1 MLFHTE
7 QLIMFKITDKN
18 KIKIMEHPE
27 IYNQLEEL
35 YEKEKYYIMY
45 EKQNQ
50 LENEWRQWEEEQ
62 EKLKA
67 PAKIILQINTE
78 NEINNT
84 SREISRDY

>member
-1 MLFHTE
+1 
-7 QLIMFKITDKN
+7 
-18 KIKIMEHPE
+18 MEHPE

-35 YEKEKYYIMY
+35 YEKEKHYIMY
-45 EKQNQ
+45 ERQIQ

-62 EKLKA
+62 EKLKS

-78 NEINNT
+78 NENNNT

>member
-1 MLFHTE
+1 MLFHTKR
-7 QLIMFKITDKN
+7 LIVFKITDKN
-18 KIKIMEHPE
+18 KIMEHPE
-27 IYNQLEEL
+27 IYQELEEL

-62 EKLKA
+62 EKLKS

-78 NEINNT
+78 NETNNT
-84 SREISRDY
+84 SREIYRDY

>member
-1 MLFHTE
+1 MLFHTKK
-7 QLIMFKITDKN
+7 LIMFKITDKN
-18 KIKIMEHPE
+18 KIMEHPE
-27 IYNQLEEL
+27 IYQELEEL
-35 YEKEKYYIMY
+35 YEKEKYHIMY

-78 NEINNT
+78 NETNNT

>member
-1 MLFHTE
+1 MFE
-7 QLIMFKITDKN
+7 IMNKN

-27 IYNQLEEL
+27 IYQELEEL

-62 EKLKA
+62 EKLKS
-67 PAKIILQINTE
+67 PAKIILKINTE
-78 NEINNT
+78 NETNNT

>member
-1 MLFHTE
+1 
-7 QLIMFKITDKN
+7 MFKITDKN
-18 KIKIMEHPE
+18 KIMEHPE
-27 IYNQLEEL
+27 IYQELEEL

-45 EKQNQ
+45 EKQFQ

-78 NEINNT
+78 NETNNT

>member
-1 MLFHTE
+1 
-7 QLIMFKITDKN
+7 
-18 KIKIMEHPE
+18 MEHLE
-27 IYNQLEEL
+27 IYQELEEL

-45 EKQNQ
+45 EKQNK

-78 NEINNT
+78 NETNNT

>member
-1 MLFHTE
+1 MN
-7 QLIMFKITDKN
+7 KN

-27 IYNQLEEL
+27 IYQELEEL

-45 EKQNQ
+45 EKQFQ

-62 EKLKA
+62 KKLKS
-67 PAKIILQINTE
+67 PAKIILKINTE
-78 NEINNT
+78 NETNNT

>member
-1 MLFHTE
+1 MFE
-7 QLIMFKITDKN
+7 IMNKN

-35 YEKEKYYIMY
+35 YEKEKYHIIY

-62 EKLKA
+62 EKLKS

>member
-1 MLFHTE
+1 
-7 QLIMFKITDKN
+7 
-18 KIKIMEHPE
+18 MEHPK
-27 IYNQLEEL
+27 IYQELKEL

-45 EKQNQ
+45 EKQNK

-67 PAKIILQINTE
+67 PAKIILKINTE

>member
-1 MLFHTE
+1 MFE
-7 QLIMFKITDKN
+7 IMNKN

-27 IYNQLEEL
+27 IYQELEEL

-45 EKQNQ
+45 EKQFQ
-50 LENEWRQWEEEQ
+50 LEIEWRQWEEEQ
-62 EKLKA
+62 EKLKS

-78 NEINNT
+78 NENNNT

>member
-1 MLFHTE
+1 MFE
-7 QLIMFKITDKN
+7 IMNKN

-27 IYNQLEEL
+27 IYQELGEL
-35 YEKEKYYIMY
+35 YEKEKHYIIH
-45 EKQNQ
+45 EKQAQ

-62 EKLKA
+62 EKLKT

-78 NEINNT
+78 NETNNT

>member
-1 MLFHTE
+1 
-7 QLIMFKITDKN
+7 
-18 KIKIMEHPE
+18 MEHPE
-27 IYNQLEEL
+27 IYQELEEL

-45 EKQNQ
+45 EKQFQ

-67 PAKIILQINTE
+67 PAKIILQINIK
-78 NEINNT
+78 NETNNT

>member
-1 MLFHTE
+1 MLFRTKR
-7 QLIMFKITDKN
+7 LIMFKITNKN
-18 KIKIMEHPE
+18 KIMEHPE
-27 IYNQLEEL
+27 IYQELEEL

-62 EKLKA
+62 GKLKA
-67 PAKIILQINTE
+67 PAKIILEINTE
-78 NEINNT
+78 NETNNT

>member
-1 MLFHTE
+1 MLFHTKR
-7 QLIMFKITDKN
+7 LIMFKITDKN
-18 KIKIMEHPE
+18 KIMEHPE
-27 IYNQLEEL
+27 IYQELEEL

-67 PAKIILQINTE
+67 PAKIILQINIK
-78 NEINNT
+78 NETNNT

>member
-1 MLFHTE
+1 MLFHTKK
-7 QLIMFKITDKN
+7 LIMFKITDKN
-18 KIKIMEHPE
+18 KIMEHPE
-27 IYNQLEEL
+27 IYQELEEL

-45 EKQNQ
+45 EKQIQ

-62 EKLKA
+62 EKLKS

-78 NEINNT
+78 NETNNT

>member
-1 MLFHTE
+1 
-7 QLIMFKITDKN
+7 
-18 KIKIMEHPE
+18 MEHPE
-27 IYNQLEEL
+27 IYHQLDEI
-35 YEKEKYYIMY
+35 YTKEIEYILV
-45 EKQNQ
+45 EKQIQ

-78 NEINNT
+78 NETNNA

>member
-1 MLFHTE
+1 MFE
-7 QLIMFKITDKN
+7 IMNKN

-35 YEKEKYYIMY
+35 YEKEKYHIIY

-50 LENEWRQWEEEQ
+50 LENEWRQWEKEQ
-62 EKLKA
+62 EKLKS

-78 NEINNT
+78 NETDNT

>member
-1 MLFHTE
+1 
-7 QLIMFKITDKN
+7 
-18 KIKIMEHPE
+18 MEHPE
-27 IYNQLEEL
+27 IYQELEEL

-62 EKLKA
+62 EKLKS
-67 PAKIILQINTE
+67 PAKIILQINIE